1 MNLAF
6 FMNLRDL
13 DASEIGESRHTR
25 HVEWASNRFWPFHFR
40 TGTIEGKWMTTL
52 MINRTFW
59 TNFHV
64 IKIYTT
70 FQMFQSDNQLI
81 SDNHYNLN

>member
-25 HVEWASNRFWPFHFR
+25 HMEWAHDWN
-40 TGTIEGKWMTTL
+40 KNVQMTVPGS
-52 MINRTFW
+52 I
-59 TNFHV
+59 
-64 IKIYTT
+64 IA
-70 FQMFQSDNQLI
+70 S
-81 SDNHYNLN
+81 

>member
-25 HVEWASNRFWPFHFR
+25 HMEWASCLRNYILVLLLIISVLNILDLFTR
-40 TGTIEGKWMTTL
+40 G
-52 MINRTFW
+52 
-59 TNFHV
+59 
-64 IKIYTT
+64 
-70 FQMFQSDNQLI
+70 SDYHC
-81 SDNHYNLN
+81 D